1 MRAIVV
7 CHDTYVRRRL
17 EASLEGLHFPFH
29 VHEPVA
35 LHSQCNPRDAIYCID
50 SQSAATL
57 PRLPGPTLIILSG
70 AHIPDEAFATICA
83 QRWGVL
89 RLAELCPHRLLN
101 GLISTFV
108 QTDVDEFVPKLRELQ
123 RFEQVPAEVI
133 TTFIRNAAD
142 MTRLQDLRRHL
153 APLSRCAAQDLIR
166 SSGFDRAEH
175 LFTALRCALW
185 ILLCECGVHRKLT
198 EEYLG
203 IIDLGGFRRACRRA
217 DVPALHRGL
226 NLEAFQAASTFAR
239 RRPRRADADSASAR
253 RRSHSV
259 DVPAE
264 LAELPAGG

>member
-1 MRAIVV
+1 MRAIVA
-7 CHDTYVRRRL
+7 CHDANVRRRL
-17 EASLEGLHFPFH
+17 EVSFEGLHFPFH

-35 LHSQCNPRDAIYCID
+35 LHSHRTPRDAIYCID
-50 SQSAATL
+50 SQSAAAL

-83 QRWGVL
+83 QRWNVL

-123 RFEQVPAEVI
+123 RFEQVPTEVI

-142 MTRLQDLRRHL
+142 MTRLQDLRRHF
-153 APLSRCAAQDLIR
+153 APLSRCAAQELIR

-185 ILLCECGVHRKLT
+185 VLLCECGVHRKLT

-226 NLEAFQAASTFAR
+226 KLDAFHDPSARGRPRSGERDSRR
-239 RRPRRADADSASAR
+239 RRPLAADERD
-253 RRSHSV
+253 
-259 DVPAE
+259 AE
-264 LAELPAGG
+264 LAELSAGG